1 MQGPWY
7 TFEEAQELLS
17 FNRSELLHEID
28 AGSIRPVVTTKQR
41 SFLVFKRDEN
51 QHWLGLGACRYRGC
65 LTLHADTIANI
76 LENGEV
82 NLRTGSGRF
91 LEPHKVTN
99 WSADYPFKQ
108 QPPFE
113 TIKKWYG
120 GGVDK
125 IDLGRCAVT
134 PLPEEKESS
143 EVTVSK
149 LMNNLGRLMETIA
162 SPQTQSAPKQAE
174 DPYLSD
180 LAAKAEARP
189 AMLDFKTNSLFKK
202 EDLRIAA
209 SEIERFKTAV
219 VPALEEEEESQPVK
233 QTTSRLEGK
242 RTSLLYELFFRAIEA
257 NPSATAKQLWCI
269 IQDDWESDSPL
280 YDIESIIT
288 NMDES
293 CVEWRSDHYND
304 QALKRSSFAPV
315 LSKLKKQL

>member
-28 AGSIRPVVTTKQR
+28 TGSIRPVVTTKQR
-41 SFLVFKRDEN
+41 SFLVFMRDVN
-51 QHWLGLGACRYRGC
+51 KYWLGLGVCRYRGC
-65 LTLHADTIANI
+65 LTLHPNTITTL
-76 LENGEV
+76 LEHGEV
-82 NLRTGSGRF
+82 NLNAGSGSF
-91 LEPHKVTN
+91 LEPHKVSN
-99 WSADYPFKQ
+99 WNANYPFKQ

-113 TIKKWYG
+113 VIKDWYG
-120 GGVDK
+120 REVEDVD
-125 IDLGRCAVT
+125 LRRCAVT
-134 PLPEEKESS
+134 PLPEERASN
-143 EVTVSK
+143 EVTLSN
-149 LMNNLGRLMETIA
+149 LMNGFSNLMETIA
-162 SPQTQSAPKQAE
+162 SQPPKQAE

-209 SEIERFKTAV
+209 SEIERFRAAI
-219 VPALEEEEESQPVK
+219 VPDLQEEQESPPVK

-242 RTSLLYELFFRAIEA
+242 RTSQLYELFCRALEA
-257 NPSATAKQLWCI
+257 NPSVTAKQLWSI
-269 IQDDWESDSPL
+269 IQDDWESDTPL
-280 YDIESIIT
+280 YDSESIIT

-304 QALKRSSFAPV
+304 QALKRSCFGPV
-315 LSKLKKQL
+315 LSKLKKKM